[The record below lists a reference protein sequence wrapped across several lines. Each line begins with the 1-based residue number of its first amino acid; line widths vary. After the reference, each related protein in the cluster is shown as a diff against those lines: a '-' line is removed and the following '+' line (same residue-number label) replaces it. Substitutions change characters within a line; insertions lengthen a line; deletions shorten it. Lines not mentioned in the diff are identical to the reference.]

1 MRFMKGSLKGQGL
14 PDQNPKNDGEPQE
27 SHLELFTWYGHPIS
41 LGPIEG
47 ANNRIKTMKRQVSG
61 YRDMEFFGMETQ
73 SIVEVKY
80 VFG

>member
-1 MRFMKGSLKGQGL
+1 
-14 PDQNPKNDGEPQE
+14 
-27 SHLELFTWYGHPIS
+27 
-41 LGPIEG
+41 
-47 ANNRIKTMKRQVSG
+47 MKRQVSG